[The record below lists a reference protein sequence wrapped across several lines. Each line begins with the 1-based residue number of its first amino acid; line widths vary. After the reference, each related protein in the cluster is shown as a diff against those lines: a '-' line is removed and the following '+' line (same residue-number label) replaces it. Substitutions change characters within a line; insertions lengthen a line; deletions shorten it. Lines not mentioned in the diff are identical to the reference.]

1 VVVLS
6 HLYYIV
12 TITTIIINYLLFVY
26 MYINLLIA
34 IEFNYYIL
42 YVLLSPSMTI
52 ALLLHVYMYVQF
64 IMLNTNNVRI
74 ESLSNLRV

>member
-1 VVVLS
+1 
-6 HLYYIV
+6 
-12 TITTIIINYLLFVY
+12 

-42 YVLLSPSMTI
+42 NVLLSPSMTI

-64 IMLNTNNVRI
+64 IMLNTNNVRM
-74 ESLSNLRV
+74 ESQSNLRV